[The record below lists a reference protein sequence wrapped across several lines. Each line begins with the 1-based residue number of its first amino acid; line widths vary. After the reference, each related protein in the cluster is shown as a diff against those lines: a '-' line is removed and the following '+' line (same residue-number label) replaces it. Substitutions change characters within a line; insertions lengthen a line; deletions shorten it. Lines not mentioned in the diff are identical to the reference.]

1 MFGDMFG
8 QMEEQQ
14 KALREKLSAIFVE
27 AEAGDG
33 AVKVTASA
41 VREITNIKID
51 PSVLDPEDLEQLED
65 LLLVA
70 INRAL
75 EKAALKE
82 AAESQ
87 KMINDLLPPGMAGLF
102 GG

>member
-1 MFGDMFG
+1 MFGDLFG

-14 KALREKLSAIFVE
+14 QALREKLREIIIE
-27 AEAGDG
+27 EEAGDG
-33 AVKVTASA
+33 AVKVTVNAA
-41 VREITNIKID
+41 RELTDIQVDRAIVD
-51 PSVLDPEDLEQLED
+51 AEDVEQLQD

-70 INRAL
+70 VNKAL
-75 EKAALKE
+75 EAAAVKE

-87 KMINDLLPPGMAGLF
+87 KLISNMLPPGMSGLF

>member
-1 MFGDMFG
+1 MFGDLFG

-14 KALREKLSAIFVE
+14 KELREKLKGISIE

-33 AVKVTASA
+33 AVQVSA
-41 VREITNIKID
+41 NAAREITNIKID
-51 PSVLDPEDLEQLED
+51 PAVVDTEDMEQLED

-75 EKAALKE
+75 EKAAVKE

-87 KMINDLLPPGMAGLF
+87 KLINNMLPPGMSDLF

>member
-1 MFGDMFG
+1 MFGDLFG

-14 KALREKLSAIFVE
+14 KELREKLKEITIE

-33 AVKVTASA
+33 AVKVSA
-41 VREITNIKID
+41 NAAREIINIKVD
-51 PSVLDPEDLEQLED
+51 PSVVDLDDLEQMED

-75 EKAALKE
+75 EKAAVKE

-87 KMINDLLPPGMAGLF
+87 KLISGMLPPGMAGLF

>member
-1 MFGDMFG
+1 MLGDLFG

-14 KALREKLSAIFVE
+14 KALREKLSTISIE
-27 AEAGDG
+27 ADAGDG
-33 AVKVTASA
+33 AVKITANA
-41 VREITNIKID
+41 AREITNIKVDPTIID
-51 PSVLDPEDLEQLED
+51 PADPEQLED

-75 EKAALKE
+75 EKAATKE

-87 KMINDLLPPGMAGLF
+87 KLISDMLPPGMGGLL
-102 GG
+102 GS

>member
-1 MFGDMFG
+1 MFGDLFG

-14 KALREKLSAIFVE
+14 QALREKLREIIIE
-27 AEAGDG
+27 EEAGDG
-33 AVKVTASA
+33 AVKVTVNAA
-41 VREITNIKID
+41 RELTDIQVD
-51 PSVLDPEDLEQLED
+51 PAIVDPEDVEQLQD

-70 INRAL
+70 VNKAL
-75 EKAALKE
+75 EAAAVKE

-87 KMINDLLPPGMAGLF
+87 KLISNMLPPGMSGLF

>member
-14 KALREKLSAIFVE
+14 KALREKLSAIYVE

-33 AVKVTASA
+33 AIKVTATA
-41 VREITNIKID
+41 TRELTNIKID
-51 PSVLDPEDLEQLED
+51 PSVVDLEDIEQLED

-70 INRAL
+70 INRVM
-75 EKAALKE
+75 EKAAAKE

-87 KMINDLLPPGMAGLF
+87 ELLSNMLPPGMGDLF

>member
-1 MFGDMFG
+1 MFGDLFG

-14 KALREKLSAIFVE
+14 QALREKLREIIIE
-27 AEAGDG
+27 EEAGDG
-33 AVKVTASA
+33 AVKVTVNAA
-41 VREITNIKID
+41 RELTDIQVD
-51 PSVLDPEDLEQLED
+51 PAIVDAEDVEQLQD

-70 INRAL
+70 VNKAL
-75 EKAALKE
+75 EAAAVKE

-87 KMINDLLPPGMAGLF
+87 KLISNMLPPGMSGLF